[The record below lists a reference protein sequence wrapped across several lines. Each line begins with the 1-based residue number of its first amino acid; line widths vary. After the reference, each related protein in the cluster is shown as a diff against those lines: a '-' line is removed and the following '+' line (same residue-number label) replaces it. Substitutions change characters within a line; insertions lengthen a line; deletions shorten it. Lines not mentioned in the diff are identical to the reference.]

1 MFTFFLKSSILTPVI
16 RHQIMKIRWTESEIK
31 QVEQRLVELAVAKTH
46 SRSDWTTLLFLAQ
59 RVLSPERRRAKT
71 SLTPNIWV
79 SEPYGLL
86 RNNTTYSIVVN
97 VVSSLKLRDWPNS
110 GRPHYNLPLYSWVV
124 ANVRHQASQ
133 EKTTEVQGS
142 LPLETAVVLEPSKP
156 KPSQSNLEL
165 MPKPDLDRRLKDL
178 EISFQA
184 QALENK
190 TLHLGL
196 AHVADRLKE
205 LDAQVNDILAFVT
218 SHGYNPKK

>member
-1 MFTFFLKSSILTPVI
+1 
-16 RHQIMKIRWTESEIK
+16 
-31 QVEQRLVELAVAKTH
+31 
-46 SRSDWTTLLFLAQ
+46 
-59 RVLSPERRRAKT
+59 
-71 SLTPNIWV
+71 
-79 SEPYGLL
+79 
-86 RNNTTYSIVVN
+86 
-97 VVSSLKLRDWPNS
+97 
-110 GRPHYNLPLYSWVV
+110 
-124 ANVRHQASQ
+124 
-133 EKTTEVQGS
+133 
-142 LPLETAVVLEPSKP
+142 
-156 KPSQSNLEL
+156 